1 MIVAFATDENARL
14 KSTKRT
20 GEDKMRMTEVEE
32 RADQLSMGASSRI
45 VEKTLMEMC
54 NRQSDILSLLNPVL
68 PLCIFIGFAKH
79 LNELQVNQIG
89 SIAEDGRWG
98 TLMVIEHLYF

>member
-1 MIVAFATDENARL
+1 MLDLNQL
-14 KSTKRT
+14 GGQKR
-20 GEDKMRMTEVEE
+20 RIAEVEE
-32 RADQLSMGASSRI
+32 RADQLWELGPDSRI
-45 VEKTLMEMC
+45 VKKTSTEIC
-54 NRQSDILSLLNPVL
+54 NSQLVRYLPLLNPEL
-68 PLCIFIGFAKH
+68 PLLGFAKH